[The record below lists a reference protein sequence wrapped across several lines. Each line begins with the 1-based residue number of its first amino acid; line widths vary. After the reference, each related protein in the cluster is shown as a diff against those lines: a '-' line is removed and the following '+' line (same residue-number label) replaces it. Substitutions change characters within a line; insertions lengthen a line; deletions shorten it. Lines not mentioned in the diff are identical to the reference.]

1 MLYIQQDLLMI
12 GGPLV
17 ELELVKSWASGGLG
31 SGEEEFFYFRF
42 SDLRF
47 LEESLIL
54 TMMAFVLSMMGW
66 VHAVYSTSFA

>member
-54 TMMAFVLSMMGW
+54 TMMAFVLAMTGW

>member
-17 ELELVKSWASGGLG
+17 KLELGKRWASGGVG

-54 TMMAFVLSMMGW
+54 TMMAFVLTMMGW
-66 VHAVYSTSFA
+66 VHAVYSTRFA

>member
-17 ELELVKSWASGGLG
+17 KLELGKRWASGGVG
-31 SGEEEFFYFRF
+31 SGGEEFFYFRF

-47 LEESLIL
+47 LEERLIL
-54 TMMAFVLSMMGW
+54 TMMAFVLTMMGK
-66 VHAVYSTSFA
+66 VYAVYST